1 MFCAPVKI
9 FKNLEP
15 RQPCRRFNFFAVRPD
30 QNKQFAL
37 LWLFYLT
44 DFGDE
49 HSNILTHCT
58 GGWKNLK
65 YLSENQSN
73 YDQCRLVQNL
83 ETSILLSGRT
93 GGRQLEQNFCDR
105 QGVLLSN
112 CLIS

>member
-30 QNKQFAL
+30 QNKQIAL

-65 YLSENQSN
+65 KLSENQSD
-73 YDQCRLVQNL
+73 YDQ
-83 ETSILLSGRT
+83 
-93 GGRQLEQNFCDR
+93 
-105 QGVLLSN
+105 
-112 CLIS
+112 